1 MILNLTTDGKIHEGG
16 LKMKKEEHTQSGKHP
31 LDPCSEGSPVQI
43 FARAEERE
51 SMTMMQRLLKDRII
65 FLNGQVDGAV
75 VGYVVPCLFHLE
87 SEDPDADILLYIN
100 SPGGNISDGMAI
112 FDAME
117 YIHCDVATVCLG
129 LAASM
134 GSFLLA
140 CGAPGKRI
148 ALPHSEIMIHQPLA
162 QFPYRQA
169 TDLEIHTRHLVRI
182 KGTLNKILAKRT
194 GQDLEKINADVER
207 DYFMTAEEAKDYGI
221 VDEVIIRRPR

>member
-1 MILNLTTDGKIHEGG
+1 
-16 LKMKKEEHTQSGKHP
+16 MKKNKKKSTDVYPIHP
-31 LDPCSEGSPVQI
+31 GSTEGPARI
-43 FARAEERE
+43 FAQTEQRE
-51 SMTMMQRLLKDRII
+51 SLSIVQRLLKDRII
-65 FLNGQVDGAV
+65 FLNGQVDGNT

-87 SEDPDADILLYIN
+87 SMDPDADILMYIN
-100 SPGGNISDGMAI
+100 SPGGSISDGMAI

-117 YIHCDVATVCLG
+117 YIRCDVATICMG

-134 GSFLLA
+134 GAFLLG

-169 TDLEIHTRHLVRI
+169 TDLEIHTRHLVRL
-182 KGTLNKILAKRT
+182 KETLNGILAERT
-194 GQDLEKINADVER
+194 GQDIEKIRHDVER

-221 VDEVIIRRPR
+221 VDEVIHKRS